1 MALKSST
8 LKETN
13 KYELEVTVDA
23 ATFEAAVQKSYK
35 KNIGQVSI
43 PGFRKGKA
51 PRQMVEK
58 LYGKDVFYPDA
69 IEFCYPQALEAAIKE
84 AGLKV
89 VAVESVEEV
98 STDNGFEFKALV
110 IVEPEVTIDG
120 YKGIEVKAKAVRVT
134 EKMITEEIDKIRDRN
149 SRMVTV
155 EDRPAADGDTVVID
169 FEGFL
174 GEVAFEGGKAENY
187 NLALGSG
194 SFIPG
199 FEDQIIGH
207 NAGEE
212 FTITVT
218 FPEDYQAEELKGQEA
233 QFKINLHEI
242 KTKELPELDDE
253 FVKDVSDKET
263 VEDYKKEIKESIS
276 KRLKEERE
284 NDINNQITDKIIELL
299 QGEIPE
305 VMFDNEVNSMIRD
318 FETRLMSQGMNIDLA
333 TYLGYM
339 GMDIDGLKAM
349 YRKDAE
355 RRVKLRLAL
364 KKIAQLENIV
374 VSDEDVEAE
383 FARLAETYGVDVDRI
398 KMIVDVEDQR
408 DDLAVQRAME
418 LVRAEAVVK

>member
-8 LKETN
+8 MKETN
-13 KYELEVTVDA
+13 KYELEVVVDA
-23 ATFEAAVQKSYK
+23 ATFEAAVQRSYK
-35 KNIGQVSI
+35 KNIGQVNI

-58 LYGKDVFYPDA
+58 MYGKDVFYPDA
-69 IEFCYPQALEAAIKE
+69 IEFCYPEALEAAVKE
-84 AGLKV
+84 ANLRL

-98 STDNGFEFKALV
+98 SADGDFVFKAVV
-110 IVEPEVTIDG
+110 IVEPEVEVEG
-120 YKGIEVKAKAVRVT
+120 YKDIEVKSKAVRVT
-134 EKMITEEIDKIRDRN
+134 EKMIGEEIDKIRDRN
-149 SRMVTV
+149 SRMITV
-155 EDRPAADGDTVVID
+155 EDRAAADGDTAVID

-174 GEVAFEGGKAENY
+174 GDKAFEGGKAENY

-199 FEDQIIGH
+199 FEEQIIGH

-218 FPEDYQAEELKGQEA
+218 FPEDYQAEELKGQDA
-233 QFKINLHEI
+233 QFKIKLHEI

-263 VEDYKKEIKESIS
+263 VDEYKKEVKETIS

-284 NDINNQITDKIIELL
+284 NDINNQITDKLIELV

-305 VMFDNEVNSMIRD
+305 AMYDNEVNSMLRD
-318 FETRLMSQGMNIDLA
+318 FDARLRSQGMDMN

-339 GMDIDGLKAM
+339 GMDVDALKNM

-364 KKIAQLENIV
+364 KKIAKLEEIV
-374 VSDEDVEAE
+374 VTDEDVEAE
-383 FARLAETYGVDVDRI
+383 FKALSENYGVDVDRI
-398 KMIVDVEDQR
+398 KMLVDAEDQR
-408 DDLAVQRAME
+408 DDIAVQRAMDM
-418 LVRAEAVVK
+418 VRKSASVK

>member
-13 KYELEVTVDA
+13 KYELEVVVDA
-23 ATFEAAVQKSYK
+23 ATFDAAVQKSYK
-35 KNIGQVSI
+35 KNIGKVAV

-69 IEFCYPQALEAAIKE
+69 IEFCYPEALEAAIKE

-98 STDNGFEFKALV
+98 STDNGFEFKAVV
-110 IVEPEVTIDG
+110 IVEPEVTIEG

-134 EKMITEEIDKIRDRN
+134 EKMINEEINKIRDRN

-174 GEVAFEGGKAENY
+174 GDVAFEGGKAENY

-218 FPEDYQAEELKGQEA
+218 FPEDYQAEELKGQDA
-233 QFKINLHEI
+233 QFKTKLHEI

-263 VEDYKKEIKESIS
+263 VEDYKKEIKETIS

-284 NDINNQITDKIIELL
+284 NDISNQITDKLIELV

-305 VMFDNEVNSMIRD
+305 VMFENEVNSMIRD
-318 FETRLMSQGMNIDLA
+318 FDTRLRSQGMDMA

-339 GMDIDGLKAM
+339 GMDVEALKNM

-364 KKIAQLENIV
+364 KKIAQLENITV
-374 VSDEDVEAE
+374 TDEEVEAE

-408 DDLAVQRAME
+408 DDLAVQRAMD
-418 LVRAEAVVK
+418 LVRAEAVIK

>member
-13 KYELEVTVDA
+13 KYELEVVVDA

-35 KNIGQVSI
+35 KNIGKVAV

-69 IEFCYPQALEAAIKE
+69 IEFCYPEALEAAIKE

-98 STDNGFEFKALV
+98 STDNGFEFKAVV
-110 IVEPEVTIDG
+110 IVEPEVTIEG

-134 EKMITEEIDKIRDRN
+134 EKMINEEIDKIRDRN

-174 GEVAFEGGKAENY
+174 GDVAFEGGKAENY

-194 SFIPG
+194 SFIPS

-218 FPEDYQAEELKGQEA
+218 FPEDYQAEELKGQDA
-233 QFKINLHEI
+233 QFKIKLHEI

-263 VEDYKKEIKESIS
+263 VEDYKKEIKETIS

-284 NDINNQITDKIIELL
+284 NDISNQITDKLIELV

-305 VMFDNEVNSMIRD
+305 VMFENEVNSMIRD
-318 FETRLMSQGMNIDLA
+318 FDTRLRSQGMDMA

-339 GMDIDGLKAM
+339 GMDVEALKNM

-364 KKIAQLENIV
+364 KKIAQLENITV
-374 VSDEDVEAE
+374 TDEEVEAE

-408 DDLAVQRAME
+408 DDLAVQRAMD
-418 LVRAEAVVK
+418 LVRAEAVIK

>member
-23 ATFEAAVQKSYK
+23 ETFEAAVQRSYK
-35 KNIGQVSI
+35 KNIGKLNI

-51 PRQMVEK
+51 PRQYVEK
-58 LYGKDVFYPDA
+58 MYGKDMFYPDA
-69 IEFCYPQALEAAIKE
+69 IEFCYPEALENAAKE
-84 AGLKV
+84 AGLRLV
-89 VAVESVEEV
+89 GVESVEEV
-98 STDNGFEFKALV
+98 SADGTFEFKALV
-110 IVEPEVTIDG
+110 IVEPEVEIDG
-120 YKGIEVKAKAVRVT
+120 YKDMEIKSKAVRVT
-134 EKMITEEIDKIRDRN
+134 EKMINEEIDRIRERN
-149 SRMVTV
+149 GRMITV
-155 EDRPAADGDTVVID
+155 EDRPAADGDTAVID

-174 GEVAFEGGKAENY
+174 GDTPFEGGKAENY

-199 FEDQIIGH
+199 FEEQIIGH

-218 FPEDYQAEELKGQEA
+218 FPEDYQAEELKGQET
-233 QFKINLHEI
+233 QFKIKLHEI

-263 VEDYKKEIKESIS
+263 VEEYKKEIKETIS
-276 KRLKEERE
+276 KRLKDEKE
-284 NDINNQITDKIIELL
+284 NDILNQINDNLIELVK
-299 QGEIPE
+299 GEIPE
-305 VMFDNEVNSMIRD
+305 VMYENEVNSMLRD
-318 FETRLMSQGMNIDLA
+318 FDARLRSQGMDMG

-339 GMDIDGLKAM
+339 GMDVDGLKNM

-364 KKIAQLENIV
+364 KKIAKLENIS
-374 VSDEDVEAE
+374 VSDADVEEE
-383 FARLAETYGVDVDRI
+383 FKRLSESYGVDVDRI
-398 KMIVDVEDQR
+398 KMLVDVEDQR
-408 DDLAVQRAME
+408 DDIAVQRAMDA
-418 LVRAEAVVK
+418 VRKAVAVK

>member
-13 KYELEVTVDA
+13 KYELEVVVDA

-35 KNIGQVSI
+35 KNIGKVAV

-69 IEFCYPQALEAAIKE
+69 IEFCYPEALEAAIKE
-84 AGLKV
+84 ASLKV

-98 STDNGFEFKALV
+98 STDNGFEFKAVV
-110 IVEPEVTIDG
+110 IVEPEVTIEG

-134 EKMITEEIDKIRDRN
+134 EKMINEEIDKIRDRN

-174 GEVAFEGGKAENY
+174 GDVAFEGGKAENY

-218 FPEDYQAEELKGQEA
+218 FPEDYQAEELKGQDA
-233 QFKINLHEI
+233 QFKIKLHEI

-263 VEDYKKEIKESIS
+263 VEDYKKEIKETIS

-284 NDINNQITDKIIELL
+284 NDISNQITDKLIELV
-299 QGEIPE
+299 QGDIPE
-305 VMFDNEVNSMIRD
+305 VMFENEVNSMIRD
-318 FETRLMSQGMNIDLA
+318 FDARLRSQGMDMA

-339 GMDIDGLKAM
+339 GMDVEALKNM

-364 KKIAQLENIV
+364 KKIAQLENITV
-374 VSDEDVEAE
+374 TDEEVEAE

-408 DDLAVQRAME
+408 DDLAVQRAMD
-418 LVRAEAVVK
+418 LVRAEAVIK

>member
-69 IEFCYPQALEAAIKE
+69 IEFCYPEALEAAIKE

-110 IVEPEVTIDG
+110 VVEPEVTIEG

-134 EKMITEEIDKIRDRN
+134 EKMINEEIDKIRDRN
-149 SRMVTV
+149 SRMITV
-155 EDRPAADGDTVVID
+155 EDRAAADGDTAVID

-174 GEVAFEGGKAENY
+174 GDVAFEGGKAENY

-199 FEDQIIGH
+199 FEEQIVGH

-218 FPEDYQAEELKGQEA
+218 FPEDYQSEELKGQEA
-233 QFKINLHEI
+233 QFKIKLHEI

-263 VEDYKKEIKESIS
+263 VEDYKKEVKETIS

-284 NDINNQITDKIIELL
+284 NDISNQITDKLIELV

-305 VMFDNEVNSMIRD
+305 VMYENEVNSMIRD
-318 FETRLMSQGMNIDLA
+318 FDTRLRSQGMDMA

-339 GMDIDGLKAM
+339 GMDVDALKTM

-374 VSDEDVEAE
+374 VTDEEVDAE
-383 FARLAETYGVDVDRI
+383 FARLAEAYGVDVDRI
-398 KMIVDVEDQR
+398 KMLVDVEDQR
-408 DDLAVQRAME
+408 DDLAVQRAMDV
-418 LVRAEAVVK
+418 VRNEAAVK

>member
-23 ATFEAAVQKSYK
+23 ETFEKAVQRSYK
-35 KNIGQVSI
+35 KNIGQVNL

-58 LYGKDVFYPDA
+58 MYGKDVFYPDA
-69 IEFCYPQALEAAIKE
+69 IEFCYPEALEAAIKE
-84 AGLKV
+84 ADLRV

-98 STDNGFEFKALV
+98 STENGFEFKAVV
-110 IVEPEVTIDG
+110 IVEPEVTVEG
-120 YKGIEVKAKAVRVT
+120 YKGIEVKSKAVRVT
-134 EKMITEEIDKIRDRN
+134 EKMINEEIDKIRDRN
-149 SRMVTV
+149 SRMITV
-155 EDRPAADGDTVVID
+155 EDRPAADGDTAVID

-174 GEVAFEGGKAENY
+174 GDVAFEGGKAENY

-199 FEDQIIGH
+199 FEEQIVGH

-212 FTITVT
+212 FTITVK
-218 FPEDYQAEELKGQEA
+218 FPEDYQAEELKGQDA

-263 VEDYKKEIKESIS
+263 VEEYKKEVKETIS

-284 NDINNQITDKIIELL
+284 NDINNQISDKLIELV

-305 VMFDNEVNSMIRD
+305 AMYDNEVNSMIRD
-318 FETRLMSQGMNIDLA
+318 FDARLRSQGMDMN

-339 GMDIDGLKAM
+339 GMDVEALKGM

-364 KKIAQLENIV
+364 KKISALENIEV
-374 VSDEDVEAE
+374 TDEDVEAE

-398 KMIVDVEDQR
+398 KMIVDVADQK
-408 DDLAVQRAME
+408 DDIAVQRAME
-418 LVRAEAVVK
+418 IVRKEAAIN

>member
-23 ATFEAAVQKSYK
+23 ETFEKAVQKSYK

-69 IEFCYPQALEAAIKE
+69 IEFCYPEALEAAIKE
-84 AGLKV
+84 AGLRV

-98 STDNGFEFKALV
+98 STDNGFEFKAIV
-110 IVEPEVTIDG
+110 VVEPDVKIEN
-120 YKGIEVKAKAVRVT
+120 YKGIEVKSKAVRVT
-134 EKMITEEIDKIRDRN
+134 EKMINEEIDKIRDRN

-155 EDRPAADGDTVVID
+155 EDRAAADGDTAVID

-174 GEVAFEGGKAENY
+174 NDVAFEGGKAENY

-199 FEDQIIGH
+199 FEEQIIGH
-207 NAGEE
+207 NAGDE
-212 FTITVT
+212 FTITVK
-218 FPEDYQAEELKGQEA
+218 FPEVYQAEELKGQDA
-233 QFKINLHEI
+233 QFKIKLHEI

-253 FVKDVSDKET
+253 FVKDVSEKET
-263 VEDYKKEIKESIS
+263 VEEYKKEVKETIS
-276 KRLKEERE
+276 KRLKEEKE
-284 NDINNQITDKIIELL
+284 NDINNQITDKLIELVE
-299 QGEIPE
+299 GEIPE
-305 VMFDNEVNSMIRD
+305 AMYDNEVNSMIRD
-318 FETRLMSQGMNIDLA
+318 FDARLRSQGMDMN

-339 GMDIDGLKAM
+339 GMDIDALKGM

-355 RRVKLRLAL
+355 RRVKLRLGL
-364 KKIAQLENIV
+364 KKIAVLENIEV
-374 VSDEDVEAE
+374 TDEDVDAE
-383 FARLAETYGVDVDRI
+383 FQRLAESYGVDVDRI

-408 DDLAVQRAME
+408 DDIAVQRAMDI
-418 LVRAEAVVK
+418 VRKEAAIN

>member
-23 ATFEAAVQKSYK
+23 ETFEKAVQRSYK

-69 IEFCYPQALEAAIKE
+69 IEFCYPEALDAAIKE

-89 VAVESVEEV
+89 VAVETVEEV
-98 STDNGFEFKALV
+98 STDNGFEFKAIV
-110 IVEPEVTIDG
+110 IVEPDVEIDG
-120 YKGIEVKAKAVRVT
+120 YKGIEVKSKAVRVT
-134 EKMITEEIDKIRDRN
+134 EKMINEEIDRVRDRN
-149 SRMVTV
+149 SRMITV
-155 EDRPAADGDTVVID
+155 DDRAAADGDTAVID
-169 FEGFL
+169 FEGFVDD
-174 GEVAFEGGKAENY
+174 VAFEGGKAENY

-199 FEDQIIGH
+199 FEEQIIGH

-218 FPEDYQAEELKGQEA
+218 FPEDYQAEELKGKEA

-253 FVKDVSDKET
+253 FVKDVSEKET
-263 VEDYKKEIKESIS
+263 VEEYKKEVKETIS
-276 KRLKEERE
+276 KKLKEERE
-284 NDINNQITDKIIELL
+284 NDISNQIVDKLIELV
-299 QGEIPE
+299 QGDIPE
-305 VMFDNEVNSMIRD
+305 AMFDNEVNSMIRD
-318 FETRLMSQGMNIDLA
+318 FDSRLRSQGMDME

-339 GMDIDGLKAM
+339 GMDVEALKGM

-364 KKIAQLENIV
+364 KKIAKLENIS
-374 VSDEDVEAE
+374 VSDEDVDAE
-383 FARLAETYGVDVDRI
+383 FARLAEAYNVDVDRI
-398 KMIVDVEDQR
+398 KMIVDVDDQR
-408 DDLAVQRAME
+408 DDLAVQRAMD
-418 LVRAEAVVK
+418 LVREAAAIK

>member
-23 ATFEAAVQKSYK
+23 ETFEKAVQKSYK
-35 KNIGQVSI
+35 KNIGQVNL

-58 LYGKDVFYPDA
+58 MYGKDVFYPDA
-69 IEFCYPQALEAAIKE
+69 IEFCYPEALEAAIKE
-84 AGLKV
+84 ADLRV

-98 STDNGFEFKALV
+98 STENGFEFKAVV
-110 IVEPEVTIDG
+110 IVEPDVTVEG
-120 YKGIEVKAKAVRVT
+120 YKGIEVKSKAVRVT
-134 EKMITEEIDKIRDRN
+134 EKMINEEIDKIRDRN
-149 SRMVTV
+149 SRMITV
-155 EDRPAADGDTVVID
+155 EDRPAADGDTAVID

-174 GEVAFEGGKAENY
+174 GDVAFEGGKAENY

-199 FEDQIIGH
+199 FEEQIVGH

-212 FTITVT
+212 FTITVK
-218 FPEDYQAEELKGQEA
+218 FPEDYQAEELKGQDA
-233 QFKINLHEI
+233 QFKIKLHEI

-263 VEDYKKEIKESIS
+263 VDEYKKEVKETIS
-276 KRLKEERE
+276 KRLKEEKE
-284 NDINNQITDKIIELL
+284 NDINNQISDKLIELV
-299 QGEIPE
+299 QGDIPE
-305 VMFDNEVNSMIRD
+305 AMYDNEVNSMIRD
-318 FETRLMSQGMNIDLA
+318 FDARLRSQGMDMN

-339 GMDIDGLKAM
+339 GMDVEALKGM

-364 KKIAQLENIV
+364 KKIAVLENIE
-374 VSDEDVEAE
+374 VSDDDVEAE

-398 KMIVDVEDQR
+398 KMIVDVADQK
-408 DDLAVQRAME
+408 DDIAVQRAME
-418 LVRAEAVVK
+418 IVRKEAAMN

>member
-69 IEFCYPQALEAAIKE
+69 IEFCYPEALEAAIKE

-98 STDNGFEFKALV
+98 STENGFEFKAIV
-110 IVEPEVTIDG
+110 VVEPEVTIDG
-120 YKGIEVKAKAVRVT
+120 YKDIEVKAKAVRVT
-134 EKMITEEIDKIRDRN
+134 EKMINEEIDKIRDRN
-149 SRMVTV
+149 SRMITV
-155 EDRPAADGDTVVID
+155 EGRAAADGDTAVID

-174 GEVAFEGGKAENY
+174 GDVAFEGGKAENY

-199 FEDQIIGH
+199 FEEQIIGH

-218 FPEDYQAEELKGQEA
+218 FPEDYQAEELKGQDA
-233 QFKINLHEI
+233 QFKIKLHEI

-263 VEDYKKEIKESIS
+263 VEDYKKEVKETIS

-284 NDINNQITDKIIELL
+284 NDIANQITDKLIELVE
-299 QGEIPE
+299 GEIPE
-305 VMFDNEVNSMIRD
+305 VMYDNEVNSMIRD
-318 FETRLMSQGMNIDLA
+318 FDARLRSQGMDMS

-339 GMDIDGLKAM
+339 GMDVDALKSM

-374 VSDEDVEAE
+374 VTDEEVDAE
-383 FARLAETYGVDVDRI
+383 FARLAETYGVEVDRI
-398 KMIVDVEDQR
+398 KMLVDVEDQR
-408 DDLAVQRAME
+408 DDIAVQRAMD
-418 LVRAEAVVK
+418 VVKSAAAVK

>member
-23 ATFEAAVQKSYK
+23 ETFEKAVQRSYK

-69 IEFCYPQALEAAIKE
+69 IEFCYPEALDAAIKE

-89 VAVESVEEV
+89 VAVETVEEV
-98 STDNGFEFKALV
+98 STDNGFEFKAVV
-110 IVEPEVTIDG
+110 IVEPDVEIDG
-120 YKGIEVKAKAVRVT
+120 YKGIEVKSKAVRVT
-134 EKMITEEIDKIRDRN
+134 EKMINEEIDRVRDRN
-149 SRMVTV
+149 SRMITV
-155 EDRPAADGDTVVID
+155 DDRAAADGDTAVID
-169 FEGFL
+169 FEGFVDD
-174 GEVAFEGGKAENY
+174 VAFEGGKAENY

-199 FEDQIIGH
+199 FEEQIIGH

-218 FPEDYQAEELKGQEA
+218 FPEDYQAEELKGKEA

-253 FVKDVSDKET
+253 FVKDVSEKET
-263 VEDYKKEIKESIS
+263 VEEYKKEVKETIS
-276 KRLKEERE
+276 KKLKEERE
-284 NDINNQITDKIIELL
+284 NDISNQIVDKLIELV
-299 QGEIPE
+299 QGDIPE
-305 VMFDNEVNSMIRD
+305 AMFDNEVNSMIRD
-318 FETRLMSQGMNIDLA
+318 FDSRLRSQGMDME

-339 GMDIDGLKAM
+339 GMDVEALKGM

-364 KKIAQLENIV
+364 KKIAKLENIS
-374 VSDEDVEAE
+374 VSDEDVDAE
-383 FARLAETYGVDVDRI
+383 FARLAEAYNVDVDRI
-398 KMIVDVEDQR
+398 KMIVDVDDQR
-408 DDLAVQRAME
+408 DDLAVQRAMD
-418 LVRAEAVVK
+418 LVRDAAAIK

>member
-8 LKETN
+8 MKETN
-13 KYELEVTVDA
+13 KYELEVLVDA
-23 ATFEAAVQKSYK
+23 ATFEAAVQRSYK
-35 KNIGQVSI
+35 KNIGQVNI

-58 LYGKDVFYPDA
+58 MYGKDVFYPDA
-69 IEFCYPQALEAAIKE
+69 IEFCYPEALEAAVKE
-84 AGLKV
+84 ASLRL

-98 STDNGFEFKALV
+98 SADGDFVFKAVV
-110 IVEPEVTIDG
+110 IVEPEVEVEG
-120 YKGIEVKAKAVRVT
+120 YKDIEVKSKAVRVT
-134 EKMITEEIDKIRDRN
+134 EKMIGEEIDKIRDRN
-149 SRMVTV
+149 SRMITV
-155 EDRPAADGDTVVID
+155 EDRAAADGDTAVID

-174 GEVAFEGGKAENY
+174 GDKAFEGGKAENY

-199 FEDQIIGH
+199 FEEQIIGH

-218 FPEDYQAEELKGQEA
+218 FPEDYQAEELKGQDA
-233 QFKINLHEI
+233 QFKIKLHEI

-263 VEDYKKEIKESIS
+263 VDEYKKEVKETIS

-284 NDINNQITDKIIELL
+284 NDINNQITDKLIELV

-305 VMFDNEVNSMIRD
+305 AMYDNEVNSMLRD
-318 FETRLMSQGMNIDLA
+318 FDARLRSQGMDMN

-339 GMDIDGLKAM
+339 GMDVDALKNM

-364 KKIAQLENIV
+364 KKIAKLEEIV
-374 VSDEDVEAE
+374 VTDEDVEAE
-383 FARLAETYGVDVDRI
+383 FKALSENYGVDVDRI
-398 KMIVDVEDQR
+398 KMLVDAEDQR
-408 DDLAVQRAME
+408 DDIAVQRAMDM
-418 LVRAEAVVK
+418 VRKSASVK

>member
-23 ATFEAAVQKSYK
+23 ETFEKAVQKSYN
-35 KNIGQVSI
+35 KNKGQVRLQ
-43 PGFRKGKA
+43 GFRPGKA
-51 PRQMVEK
+51 PRQMIEK
-58 LYGKDVFYPDA
+58 MYGKDVFYPDA
-69 IEFCYPQALEAAIKE
+69 IEFCYPEALEAAIKE
-84 AGLKV
+84 AGLRV

-98 STDNGFEFKALV
+98 STENGFEFKATV
-110 IVEPEVTIDG
+110 VVEPEIEIDG
-120 YKGIEVKAKAVRVT
+120 YKGLEIKSKAVRVT
-134 EKMITEEIDKIRDRN
+134 EKMINEEIDKIRDRN
-149 SRMVTV
+149 SRMITV
-155 EDRPAADGDTVVID
+155 EDRAAADGDTAVID

-174 GEVAFEGGKAENY
+174 GDVAFEGGKAENY

-199 FEDQIIGH
+199 FEEQIIGH

-212 FTITVT
+212 FTITVK

-233 QFKINLHEI
+233 QFKIKLHEI

-263 VEDYKKEIKESIS
+263 VEDYKKEIKETIT

-284 NDINNQITDKIIELL
+284 NDISNQITDKLIELA

-305 VMFDNEVNSMIRD
+305 AMYDNEVNSMIRD
-318 FETRLMSQGMNIDLA
+318 FDARLRSQGMEMNM
-333 TYLGYM
+333 YLGYM
-339 GMDIDGLKAM
+339 GMDVDALKNM

-355 RRVKLRLAL
+355 KRVKLRLAL
-364 KKIAQLENIV
+364 KKIAKLEGV
-374 VSDEDVEAE
+374 TVTDEDVDAE

-398 KMIVDVEDQR
+398 KTIVDAEDQR
-408 DDLAVQRAME
+408 DDIAVQRAME
-418 LVRAEAVVK
+418 IVKKEAAVK

>member
-13 KYELEVTVDA
+13 KYELEVVVDA
-23 ATFEAAVQKSYK
+23 ETFEKAVQRSYK
-35 KNIGQVSI
+35 KNISQVNL

-58 LYGKDVFYPDA
+58 MYGKDVFYPDA
-69 IEFCYPQALEAAIKE
+69 IEFCYPEALDAAIKE
-84 AGLKV
+84 AGLRV
-89 VAVESVEEV
+89 VGVESVEEV
-98 STDNGFEFKALV
+98 STDNGFEFKAIV
-110 IVEPEVTIDG
+110 IVEPEVEIDG
-120 YKGIEVKAKAVRVT
+120 YKGIEIKSKGVRVT
-134 EKMITEEIDKIRDRN
+134 EKMIGEEIDKIRDRN
-149 SRMVTV
+149 SRMITV
-155 EDRPAADGDTVVID
+155 EDRPAADGDTAVID

-174 GEVAFEGGKAENY
+174 GDVAFEGGKAENY

-212 FTITVT
+212 FTITVK
-218 FPEDYQAEELKGQEA
+218 FPEDYQAEELKGQDA
-233 QFKINLHEI
+233 QFKIKLHEI

-263 VEDYKKEIKESIS
+263 VDEYKAEIKETIT

-284 NDINNQITDKIIELL
+284 NDISNQLTDKLIDLL
-299 QGEIPE
+299 KGEIPE
-305 VMFDNEVNSMIRD
+305 AMYDNEVNSMIRD
-318 FETRLMSQGMNIDLA
+318 FDARLRSQGMDMN

-339 GMDIDGLKAM
+339 GMDVDALKNM

-355 RRVKLRLAL
+355 KRVKLRLAL
-364 KKIAQLENIV
+364 KKIAALENIV
-374 VSDEDVEAE
+374 VTDEDVEAE
-383 FARLAETYGVDVDRI
+383 FTRLAEAYGVDVDRV

-408 DDLAVQRAME
+408 DDIAVQRAMDI
-418 LVRAEAVVK
+418 VKKEAAVK

>member
-23 ATFEAAVQKSYK
+23 ATFEVAVQKSYK

-69 IEFCYPQALEAAIKE
+69 IEFCYPEALEAAIKE

-98 STDNGFEFKALV
+98 STDNGFEFKAFV
-110 IVEPEVTIDG
+110 VVEPEVTIEG

-134 EKMITEEIDKIRDRN
+134 EKMINEEIDKIRDRN
-149 SRMVTV
+149 SRMITV

-199 FEDQIIGH
+199 FEEQIVGH

-218 FPEDYQAEELKGQEA
+218 FPEDYQAEELKGQDA

-263 VEDYKKEIKESIS
+263 VEEYKKEVKETIS

-284 NDINNQITDKIIELL
+284 NDISNQITDKLIELV

-305 VMFDNEVNSMIRD
+305 AMFENEVNSMIRD
-318 FETRLMSQGMNIDLA
+318 FDARLRSQGMDMA

-339 GMDIDGLKAM
+339 GMDVDALKTM

-364 KKIAQLENIV
+364 KKIAQLENIAV
-374 VSDEDVEAE
+374 TDEEVESE
-383 FARLAETYGVDVDRI
+383 FTRLAETYGVDVDRV
-398 KMIVDVEDQR
+398 KMLVDVEDQR
-408 DDLAVQRAME
+408 DDLAVQRAMDI
-418 LVRAEAVVK
+418 VRNEAAVK